1 MEIWSIIFLSLSLLI
16 FLLTLVNVYQYL
28 IRYGKYKVRSM
39 VLLYAAIFVNS
50 VTMIVLMIYQ
60 IIDKVVMVCDT
71 GFITLYFLFL
81 SSNGLVL
88 VTNTAMLAK
97 LNARLTGLTNIREV
111 VDR

>member
-1 MEIWSIIFLSLSLLI
+1 MV

-50 VTMIVLMIYQ
+50 VTMIILMIDQ
-60 IIDKVVMVCDT
+60 IIDRVVMICDT
-71 GFITLYFLFL
+71 AFITLYFLFMA
-81 SSNGLVL
+81 SNGLVL

-111 VDR
+111 VDRQYATQSKRH